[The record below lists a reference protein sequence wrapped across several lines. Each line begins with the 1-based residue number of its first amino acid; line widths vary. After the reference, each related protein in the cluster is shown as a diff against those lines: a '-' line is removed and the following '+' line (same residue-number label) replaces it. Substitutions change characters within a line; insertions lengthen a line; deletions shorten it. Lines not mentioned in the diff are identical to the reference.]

1 MKKTYFTIR
10 SCTDGIDLSVMTLI
24 PDTVVGVVQL
34 VHGMAEHKER
44 YLPFMRFL
52 ANHGYATIIHDH
64 RGHGASVKDQDDLG
78 YFGNHGAHAI
88 VEDILDVYRVM
99 KERYP
104 NVPYTLFGHSMGSL
118 IVRRFIQKYDD
129 LIDQLIVC
137 GAPGNNPYTKTG
149 LKVVDALEKSFGER
163 YRSFLVSQL
172 LTGTY
177 DRKFEGNH
185 KNRWISANESNVHAF
200 NTHERDGFTFTLNG
214 YKNLF
219 QLVRDVYDPKGW
231 SKKNPNLPILFVAGK
246 DDPVILS
253 IEKWEEA
260 QQFLKKEGYQ
270 NVYGILFSGMRH
282 EILNETNN
290 QMVYDVILDFIEGST
305 T

>member
-88 VEDILDVYRVM
+88 VEDVLDVYRVM

-231 SKKNPNLPILFVAGK
+231 SKKNPDLPILFVAGK

>member
-88 VEDILDVYRVM
+88 VEDVLDVYRVM

-270 NVYGILFSGMRH
+270 NVYGILFSRMRH

>member
-88 VEDILDVYRVM
+88 VEDVLDVYRVM

>member
-1 MKKTYFTIR
+1 MKKNYFTIR
-10 SCTDGIDLSVMTLI
+10 SRSDGLDLSVMTLV

-52 ANHGYATIIHDH
+52 ADHGYATIIHDH
-64 RGHGASVKDQDDLG
+64 RGHGSSVKDQDDLG
-78 YFGNHGAHAI
+78 YFGDHDAHAI
-88 VEDILDVYRVM
+88 VEDVLDVYHVM
-99 KERYP
+99 KEQYP

-137 GAPGNNPYTKTG
+137 GAPGNNPYTKVG
-149 LKVVDALEKSFGER
+149 LKVVDTLENRFGER

-177 DRKFEGNH
+177 DRKFDGHH

-200 NTHERDGFTFTLNG
+200 NQHERDGFTFTLNG

-219 QLVRDVYDPKGW
+219 KLVRDVYDPKGW
-231 SKKNPNLPILFVAGK
+231 SKKNPTLPILFIAGK

-260 QQFLKKEGYQ
+260 QQFLKKEGYP

-290 QMVYDVILDFIEGST
+290 QMVYDVILDFIEGSRT
-305 T
+305 